1 VERIEVLKL
10 LSVICQLPPQWVQRD
25 LAAELRG
32 ALLKVNLTTRHSPFN
47 LLATEQLDSSLQSAF
62 VDHGRV
68 VESTAL
74 GRVPDAPKQKS
85 PDSVCYSMPPEGE
98 SVIWQTWVPLT
109 EQAQH
114 FELQVWYP
122 PEILA
127 SGEGDRGYRFRLALE
142 KDGALDQKDTRI
154 SSLETSSL
162 GVQLLGGRDQAVAVP
177 VPY

>member
-1 VERIEVLKL
+1 MSERLF
-10 LSVICQLPPQWVQRD
+10 VICQQSPQQWVK
-25 LAAELRG
+25 LYIPTELRG
-32 ALLKVNLTTRHSPFN
+32 ALLKVNLKAGHSPFN
-47 LLATEQLDSSLQSAF
+47 VLPLEKLHSALQSPF
-62 VDHGRV
+62 VDNGRV
-68 VESTAL
+68 VESTLL
-74 GRVPDAPKQKS
+74 GQVPDASQHKT
-85 PDSVCYSMPPEGE
+85 PDFRCYSMPPAGE

-114 FELQVWYP
+114 LELQVWYP
-122 PEILA
+122 PEILT

-154 SSLETSSL
+154 SSLDTSSL

>member
-1 VERIEVLKL
+1 VGRIEVLKL
-10 LSVICQLPPQWVQRD
+10 LSVTCQLPPQQWD
-25 LAAELRG
+25 LPAELRG
-32 ALLKVNLTTRHSPFN
+32 ALLKVNLTARHSPFN
-47 LLATEQLDSSLQSAF
+47 LLATETLDSSLQSAF

-114 FELQVWYP
+114 LELQVWYP

-142 KDGALDQKDTRI
+142 KDGVADQKDTRI
-154 SSLETSSL
+154 ISLDTSSL
-162 GVQLLGGRDQAVAVP
+162 SVQLLGGRDQAVAVP